1 MSERT
6 EELQDKIGE
15 LDDADDIMMSI
26 MEVFSETEIVPDA
39 GNYYTFVYNA
49 KTPGVYDEFPLVAVT
64 LIENWGFQGINF
76 HWGQSRQYTFQEV
89 VGQLYQVTNE
99 ELQDLNT
106 IPFAKF
112 RINN

>member
-15 LDDADDIMMSI
+15 LDDADDIMMNI

-49 KTPGVYDEFPLVAVT
+49 KTPGVFDEFPLVAVT
-64 LIENWGFQGINF
+64 YVDRWGFRGLNF
-76 HWGQSRQYTFQEV
+76 HWGTSRNYTWNEIVGNLHVIQYDEIEYMRS
-89 VGQLYQVTNE
+89 LSY
-99 ELQDLNT
+99 
-106 IPFAKF
+106 AKF
-112 RINN
+112 KTK